1 MTPFIVIVTSI
12 VAVYLL
18 RRNFRRSFYVLWIGD
33 EHPDWDAI
41 YQRWYG
47 EKWLEFSLKDGKK
60 MKSPPVDV
68 VKE

>member
-18 RRNFRRSFYVLWIGD
+18 RRNFRRAAYIFWTN
-33 EHPDWDAI
+33 EENPDWEAI
-41 YQRWYG
+41 YQRWYE
-47 EKWLEFSLKDGKK
+47 EKWLELFLKDGKK
-60 MKSPPVDV
+60 PKSPPVEA

>member
-18 RRNFRRSFYVLWIGD
+18 RRNFRRAFYVLRTGD
-33 EHPDWDAI
+33 EHPDWEAI
-41 YQRWYG
+41 YRRWYK
-47 EKWLEFSLKDGKK
+47 EKWLEFFLKDGKK
-60 MKSPPVDV
+60 LKSAPVDA